1 MKGKNDMAVVIFE
14 GGHPHDPLEETL
26 MRIRREVV
34 LDNIEK
40 IKRIDCGPE
49 VLLVTDNEEFAG
61 RARSLGAA
69 TEWSGVADGGTFH
82 FGERLRDVINRNGFR
97 RVLYMAGG
105 SAPLIAEE
113 DVIAILDRLASSDDI
128 VMMNNVQSADIV
140 AFAPASAINR
150 IEPPSND
157 NSLGYLL
164 KELGLNREFLPNVSR
179 MNFDLDTPTDVMV
192 LGFHRNIGP
201 RTRAVLSTLQWG
213 EASRRMALAREVLF
227 RPMAEVVLAGRVGP
241 TVVSFLNMN
250 FKCRVR
256 VFSEERGMKALKRDV
271 EGKVFS
277 LLGYLLEDIG
287 PERFFEVMS
296 TFADVVFMDTRVIFA
311 HMKEPVDEWDRYN
324 SDLGSWR
331 NIRNPKVRE
340 FTRCAVSASIPVVLG
355 GHSLVS
361 GGLWLLAEALLEEKG
376 LPALEPK

>member
-1 MKGKNDMAVVIFE
+1 MNFKDDTAVVIFE
-14 GGHPHDPLEETL
+14 GGCPHDPLEETF
-26 MRIRREVV
+26 MRVRREVV

-40 IKRIDCGPE
+40 IKKIDGGPE
-49 VLLVTDNEEFAG
+49 ILLVTDSESLAE
-61 RARSLGAA
+61 RAKSLGAT
-69 TEWSGVADGGTFH
+69 TEWSGVPDGGTFH
-82 FGERLRDVINRNGFR
+82 FGERLRDIINRNGLK

-105 SAPLIAEE
+105 SAPLIAQE
-113 DVIAILDRLASSDDI
+113 DIVDILDRLVSRDDI

-150 IEPPSND
+150 IQLPSSD

-164 KELGLNREFLPNVSR
+164 KELGLNREFLPNASR

-192 LGFHRNIGP
+192 LGFCRNIGP
-201 RTRAVLSTLQWG
+201 RTKAILSTLEWR
-213 EASRRMALAREVLF
+213 EAWRRMSMAREILF

-241 TVVSFLNMN
+241 TIVSFLNMN

-277 LLGYLLEDIG
+277 LLGYMLEEAG
-287 PERFFEVMS
+287 PRKFFEVMGS
-296 TFADVVFMDTRVIFA
+296 FADVVFMDTRVIFA

-324 SDLGSWR
+324 SDLGFWE
-331 NIRNPKVRE
+331 NIKNPKVKE
-340 FTRCAVSASIPVVLG
+340 FTRCAVSARIPVVLG

-361 GGLWLLAEALLEEKG
+361 GGLWLLAEELLEERG
-376 LPALEPK
+376 LTPLEPS